1 MSENFRE
8 LWGEALRQIGEEY
21 GRKGQ
26 EGDFR
31 LWFNMEYV
39 SDEGTEITVNVP
51 SAFFWAQQVSKGY
64 VSTVQ
69 EKLKELTGQEIT
81 LVHVETNR
89 PVSKTSGAG
98 QASGTGQS
106 SVPDAAAAVSGGSS
120 PARPAAYSAAPSMQA
135 ADRPAVPAAVGPS
148 SGPSFGQ
155 AVSQAF
161 GPSAGPAFSQNDIL
175 SPAREDYKSARLSP
189 AARGSVQGSP
199 AGRGPHPLLSSD
211 FTFDNFVKGD
221 NNDYA
226 YSSCLAIAR
235 NPGQAKLF
243 NPLLLYG
250 GSGLGKTHLMQAVGN
265 YIWQHN
271 PEPLKICYKPT
282 ENFMNEFSA
291 AIKEN
296 VTDSFTRKYRSYD
309 VFLLDDI
316 HFLLGKER
324 LQEAIFNTF
333 DALRS
338 HNAQMVFTCD
348 RPLSELK
355 GLEERLRSRIGSGA
369 AIDMAPPQFET
380 RCAILQKKLELMD
393 RQLPEDVISYI
404 AKNVQSNVRDLEG
417 CLNKIIGYADLTGQ
431 VPDIAK
437 TQNLLRDNFVEAS
450 MESISVDTVQ
460 RVVAAHYNISI
471 SDMKGKKRNSKV
483 TFPRQIAIYIGR
495 TLLDYS
501 YPELGEEFGGRDHT
515 TMMHSY
521 EKIADQLKIDA
532 SLESTINM
540 LVREIKDY
548 RK

>member
-8 LWGEALRQIGEEY
+8 CWDEALRLIGEEY
-21 GRKGQ
+21 TSKGQ
-26 EGDFR
+26 EGDFK

-39 SDEGTEITVNVP
+39 GDSGDEITVNVP

-64 VSTVQ
+64 VSKVQ
-69 EKLKELTGQEIT
+69 DKLKELTGQSLT
-81 LVHVETNR
+81 LVHVETNKR
-89 PVSKTSGAG
+89 VSE
-98 QASGTGQS
+98 QAAQPPHAAQAEQSPQAQNVPDTATGS
-106 SVPDAAAAVSGGSS
+106 TSVPPANRQADIFASAAADYNSDRSS
-120 PARPAAYSAAPSMQA
+120 PVT
-135 ADRPAVPAAVGPS
+135 ADGP
-148 SGPSFGQ
+148 GT
-155 AVSQAF
+155 
-161 GPSAGPAFSQNDIL
+161 AGNS
-175 SPAREDYKSARLSP
+175 
-189 AARGSVQGSP
+189 
-199 AGRGPHPLLSSD
+199 GRGPHPLLSEE
-211 FTFDNFVKGD
+211 FTFDSFVKGD

-226 YSSCLAIAR
+226 YSSCLAIAKT
-235 NPGQAKLF
+235 PGQAKLF

-250 GSGLGKTHLMQAVGN
+250 GSGLGKTHLMQSVGN
-265 YIWQHN
+265 YIWKN
-271 PEPLKICYKPT
+271 NTEPLKICYTTT

-291 AIKEN
+291 AIKGN
-296 VTDSFTRKYRSYD
+296 VPDKFTKKYRSYD

-316 HFLLGKER
+316 HFLIGKPA

-333 DALRS
+333 DGLKS

-348 RPLSELK
+348 RPLNELK

-380 RCAILQKKLELMD
+380 RCAILQKKLELMGK
-393 RQLPEDVISYI
+393 RLPEEIVSYI

-417 CLNKIIGYADLTGQ
+417 CLKKVVGYAELTGQ
-431 VPDIAK
+431 VPDVAK

-450 MESISVDTVQ
+450 MESISMDTVQ
-460 RVVAAHYNISI
+460 RVVAEHYNISL
-471 SDMKGKKRNSKV
+471 SDIKGKKRNSKV

-521 EKIADQLKIDA
+521 DKISDQIKMDP
-532 SLESTINM
+532 SLEVTINM
-540 LVREIKDY
+540 LIRQIKDY

>member
-21 GRKGQ
+21 HNKGQ
-26 EGDFR
+26 EEDFR

-39 SDEGTEITVNVP
+39 SDKGNEITINVP

-64 VSTVQ
+64 ISTVQ

-89 PVSKTSGAG
+89 PVSNNARTG
-98 QASGTGQS
+98 QAAGAEQTAAPQTAGTASADDTGISGSAPASRDAPLPPQS
-106 SVPDAAAAVSGGSS
+106 DATAFQNNGTPAEHLSVP
-120 PARPAAYSAAPSMQA
+120 PS
-135 ADRPAVPAAVGPS
+135 VGP
-148 SGPSFGQ
+148 
-155 AVSQAF
+155 
-161 GPSAGPAFSQNDIL
+161 AGGQNDIFAQ
-175 SPAREDYKSARLSP
+175 ARADYNAGRGISA
-189 AARGSVQGSP
+189 GSP
-199 AGRGPHPLLSSD
+199 AGSAAAPAGKGKHPLLKD
-211 FTFDNFVKGD
+211 EFTFDSFVKGD

-235 NPGQAKLF
+235 TPGQNKLF

-271 PEPLKICYKPT
+271 PEPLKICYTTT
-282 ENFMNEFSA
+282 ENFMNEFSMS
-291 AIKEN
+291 ISNKI
-296 VTDSFTRKYRSYD
+296 VDKFTKKYRSFD

-316 HFLLGKER
+316 HFLLGKQA

-333 DALRS
+333 DALKS

-348 RPLSELK
+348 RPLNELK
-355 GLEERLRSRIGSGA
+355 GLEERLRSRIGSGT

-393 RQLPEDVISYI
+393 RQLPEEVISYI

-417 CLNKIIGYADLTGQ
+417 CLNKVVGYADLTGQ
-431 VPDIAK
+431 IPDIAK

-483 TFPRQIAIYIGR
+483 TFPRQIAIYISR
-495 TLLDYS
+495 KLLDYS

-521 EKIADQLKIDA
+521 EKIDNQLKMDA

-540 LVREIKDY
+540 LIREIKDY
-548 RK
+548 KK

>member
-8 LWGEALRQIGEEY
+8 FWGEALRLIREEY
-21 GRKGQ
+21 TSKGQ
-26 EGDFR
+26 EGDFK

-39 SDEGTEITVNVP
+39 GDSGNEITVNVP

-64 VSTVQ
+64 VSKVQ
-69 EKLKELTGQEIT
+69 ETLKNLTGQDLT

-89 PVSKTSGAG
+89 PVSA
-98 QASGTGQS
+98 QASQPQQAAQAEQS
-106 SVPDAAAAVSGGSS
+106 PQAQISPAPVSVP
-120 PARPAAYSAAPSMQA
+120 PAPAAGGKAVILPS
-135 ADRPAVPAAVGPS
+135 
-148 SGPSFGQ
+148 
-155 AVSQAF
+155 
-161 GPSAGPAFSQNDIL
+161 
-175 SPAREDYKSARLSP
+175 AREDFNSGRTDDEAEAERPS
-189 AARGSVQGSP
+189 
-199 AGRGPHPLLSSD
+199 GRGPHPLLSEE
-211 FTFDNFVKGD
+211 FTFDSFVKGD

-226 YSSCLAIAR
+226 YSSCLAIAQ

-271 PEPLKICYKPT
+271 PEQLKICYTTT

-291 AIKEN
+291 AIKGN
-296 VTDSFTRKYRSYD
+296 VPDKFTKKYRSYD

-316 HFLLGKER
+316 HFLLGKPA
-324 LQEAIFNTF
+324 LQEAVFNTF
-333 DALRS
+333 DGLKS

-348 RPLSELK
+348 RPLNELK

-369 AIDMAPPQFET
+369 PIDMAPPQFET
-380 RCAILQKKLELMD
+380 RCAILQKKLELLGKN
-393 RQLPEDVISYI
+393 LPDEIVSYI

-417 CLNKIIGYADLTGQ
+417 CLKKVLGYAELTGQ
-431 VPDIAK
+431 VPDVAK

-450 MESISVDTVQ
+450 MESISMDTVQ
-460 RVVAAHYNISI
+460 RVVAEHYNISL
-471 SDMKGKKRNSKV
+471 SDIKGKKRNSKV

-521 EKIADQLKIDA
+521 EKISDQLKVDP
-532 SLESTINM
+532 SLEVTINM
-540 LVREIKDY
+540 LIRQIKDY

>member
-64 VSTVQ
+64 VSTVE

-89 PVSKTSGAG
+89 PVS
-98 QASGTGQS
+98 QAAGTGHN
-106 SVPDAAAAVSGGSS
+106 AAGSQTAS
-120 PARPAAYSAAPSMQA
+120 PSMQPPPVPRTDGIP
-135 ADRPAVPAAVGPS
+135 ADRPPVPS
-148 SGPSFGQ
+148 
-155 AVSQAF
+155 
-161 GPSAGPAFSQNDIL
+161 SAGPSNNPAAGPAESASDIL
-175 SPAREDYKSARLSP
+175 AQARADYNEDHMPPASQDNPDVSRP
-189 AARGSVQGSP
+189 GRGS
-199 AGRGPHPLLSSD
+199 HPLLSD
-211 FTFDNFVKGD
+211 EFTFDSFVKGD

-243 NPLLLYG
+243 NPLLIYG

-265 YIWQHN
+265 YIWKN
-271 PEPLKICYKPT
+271 NSEELKICYTTT
-282 ENFMNEFSA
+282 ENFLNEFNMA
-291 AIKEN
+291 LKTNIADK
-296 VTDSFTRKYRSYD
+296 FTKKYRSYD

-316 HFLLGKER
+316 HFLLGKPG

-333 DALRS
+333 DGLKS

-348 RPLSELK
+348 RPLNELK

-380 RCAILQKKLELMD
+380 RCAILQKKLDLMNKK
-393 RQLPEDVISYI
+393 LPEEVINYI

-417 CLNKIIGYADLTGQ
+417 CLKKIVGYAELTGQ
-431 VPDIAK
+431 MPDIAK
-437 TQNLLRDNFVEAS
+437 TQSLLRDNFVEAS
-450 MESISVDTVQ
+450 MESISMDTVQ
-460 RVVAAHYNISI
+460 RVVAEHYNISL
-471 SDMKGKKRNSKV
+471 SDIKGKKRNSKY

-515 TMMHSY
+515 TMMHSF
-521 EKIADQLKIDA
+521 EKISDMLKTDA
-532 SLESTINM
+532 SLELTINM
-540 LVREIKDY
+540 LVRQIKDY
-548 RK
+548 KK

>member
-21 GRKGQ
+21 SSKGQ

-64 VSTVQ
+64 VPKVE
-69 EKLKELTGQEIT
+69 EKLKELTGQDIT
-81 LVHVETNR
+81 LKHLETNK
-89 PVSKTSGAG
+89 PVSGAG
-98 QASGTGQS
+98 SQS
-106 SVPDAAAAVSGGSS
+106 QPKAQSTPREESPSS
-120 PARPAAYSAAPSMQA
+120 PQPPIR
-135 ADRPAVPAAVGPS
+135 
-148 SGPSFGQ
+148 
-155 AVSQAF
+155 
-161 GPSAGPAFSQNDIL
+161 DIL
-175 SPAREDYKSARLSP
+175 SQAREDYNESMASP
-189 AARGSVQGSP
+189 AADGN
-199 AGRGPHPLLSSD
+199 GRGKHPLLSED
-211 FTFDNFVKGD
+211 FTFDSFVKGD

-235 NPGQAKLF
+235 NPGQAKMF

-265 YIWQHN
+265 YIWANN
-271 PEPLKICYKPT
+271 PEPLKICYTTT
-282 ENFMNEFSA
+282 ENFLNEFNTA
-291 AIKEN
+291 LKGN
-296 VTDSFTRKYRSYD
+296 VADKFTKKYRSYD

-316 HFLLGKER
+316 HFLLGKQG

-333 DALRS
+333 DGLKS
-338 HNAQMVFTCD
+338 HNAQMMFTCD
-348 RPLSELK
+348 RPLNELK
-355 GLEERLRSRIGSGA
+355 GLEERLRSRIGSGN

-380 RCAILQKKLELMD
+380 RCAILQKKLDMMGK
-393 RQLPEDVISYI
+393 RLPEEIISYI

-417 CLNKIIGYADLTGQ
+417 CLKKVVGYAELTGQ
-431 VPDIAK
+431 VPDVAK
-437 TQNLLRDNFVEAS
+437 TQSLLRDNFVESS
-450 MESISVDTVQ
+450 MESISMDTVQ

-471 SDMKGKKRNSKV
+471 SDIKGKKRNSKY
-483 TFPRQIAIYIGR
+483 TIPRQIAIYIGR